1 MFLDKF
7 FGKNREEI
15 DKRFL
20 DKIEGV
26 YSKEYLSIL
35 EKDFLKSRYA
45 LILIDIDDFEKV
57 NTYYGKD
64 VGDKLL
70 FEVVKLMKISLRKE
84 DVIVRVGGDEFIIF
98 LKKDDNDKIIP
109 YSIGE
114 KIIQK
119 IEIATFNIN
128 GNKIKITASAGL
140 YLEAEKD
147 ANLSQAIEKT
157 YKALSLAKQ
166 KGKNRI
172 EVYRDS
178 IVDRVNKKLIDIK
191 EALSENRIISF
202 YQPIFEIDSFK
213 TVKFESLV
221 RMITKDRKIV
231 SPGMFLNQIVNTT
244 VYKELTKKVIEYNI
258 QVIKQKNIEVS
269 INMLPSDLIDNDFIN
284 YLSNIPKQIISKITI
299 ELLESENI
307 PDYNVLRNNI
317 SNLRALGYKIALDD
331 FGSGYSNLTHVVEL
345 QFDYIK
351 IDGNLIKKI
360 DRDNV
365 SYSVVK
371 AIKGFA
377 SELNIDLVAEFI
389 SSKEIYD
396 KIKEIGIKYGQ
407 GNYFKEAIPA
417 NLIK

>member
-7 FGKNREEI
+7 LKKGKEEV
-15 DKRFL
+15 DRKFL
-20 DKIEGV
+20 DKIDGV
-26 YSKEYLSIL
+26 YSKEYISIL
-35 EKDFLKSRYA
+35 EKTFLKSKYT
-45 LILIDIDDFEKV
+45 LILIDIDDFEKI
-57 NTYYGKD
+57 NTYYGKEI
-64 VGDKLL
+64 GDILL
-70 FEVVKLMKISLRKE
+70 SQIVKLIKTSLREE
-84 DVIVRVGGDEFIIF
+84 DVIVRIGGDEFIIF
-98 LKKDDNDKIIP
+98 LKRDGNDNIIP

-114 KIIQK
+114 RIIQK
-119 IEIATFNIN
+119 IEIATFDIN
-128 GNKIKITASAGL
+128 GNKIKVTASAGI

-172 EVYRDS
+172 EIYKDS
-178 IVDRVNKKLIDIK
+178 IIDKLNKRLVDIK
-191 EALSENRIISF
+191 EAITENRIISF

-221 RMITKDRKIV
+221 RMVTKDRKIV

-244 VYKELTKKVIEYNI
+244 VYKELTKKVIEYNM
-258 QVIKQKNIEVS
+258 QVIKQKQIEVS

-317 SNLRALGYKIALDD
+317 SNLRELGYKIALDD

-389 SSKEIYD
+389 SSKEIFD
-396 KIKEIGIKYGQ
+396 KVKEIGIKYGQ

-417 NLIK
+417 SLIK

>member
-1 MFLDKF
+1 
-7 FGKNREEI
+7 
-15 DKRFL
+15 
-20 DKIEGV
+20 
-26 YSKEYLSIL
+26 
-35 EKDFLKSRYA
+35 
-45 LILIDIDDFEKV
+45 
-57 NTYYGKD
+57 
-64 VGDKLL
+64 
-70 FEVVKLMKISLRKE
+70 
-84 DVIVRVGGDEFIIF
+84 
-98 LKKDDNDKIIP
+98 
-109 YSIGE
+109 
-114 KIIQK
+114 
-119 IEIATFNIN
+119 
-128 GNKIKITASAGL
+128 
-140 YLEAEKD
+140 
-147 ANLSQAIEKT
+147 
-157 YKALSLAKQ
+157 
-166 KGKNRI
+166 
-172 EVYRDS
+172 
-178 IVDRVNKKLIDIK
+178 
-191 EALSENRIISF
+191 
-202 YQPIFEIDSFK
+202 
-213 TVKFESLV
+213 
-221 RMITKDRKIV
+221 MITKDRKIV

-396 KIKEIGIKYGQ
+396 KVKEIGIKYGQ